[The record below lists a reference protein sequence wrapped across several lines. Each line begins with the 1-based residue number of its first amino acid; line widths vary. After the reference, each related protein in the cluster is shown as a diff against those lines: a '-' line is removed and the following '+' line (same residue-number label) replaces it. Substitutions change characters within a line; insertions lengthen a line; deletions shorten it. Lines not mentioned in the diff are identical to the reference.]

1 MAVIRSDG
9 RVSDGAGDH
18 AGFACSYLSFEAV
31 LEAMEELRALS
42 ASEGYY
48 FRTASGKETYNLAQG
63 LEGGSPKSRADNVPT
78 GIALPYKVTTRE
90 APTQT
95 PGRNVRVFKVRK
107 DSDGVPVRPTHATA
121 ATLNALARALSGGTR
136 DGSGVLVPKLSEGW
150 LPQRFGDLWQIVVRD
165 PQELGSD
172 AQKEEWGQ
180 GAARAVQAFNLGV
193 QIDPLKLLRGDPL
206 QLGTSAKAPHHGH
219 ALFCFATRR
228 YRGDEVRFLALGSQ
242 LDTHG
247 VGVRLSDLARGGILA
262 QSGGA
267 SGEAQTLAATLTA
280 GGGAPLPEHPYA
292 LSLGGRVVGG
302 RSDAAGRIQVSL
314 SGAGQ
319 ATLAYRAPTGEGE
332 EASLISRTLAPSG
345 GGAEPPQGASG
356 GGEGQAAAAWVVSKS
371 SRPFQHP
378 VYRQGPLGSG
388 RSVTHAY
395 RYGRWQVL
403 RKGEGD
409 KAQVFAPW
417 RGEAYAA
424 RLFHEFPR
432 YPLRLAGS
440 NDPDYITPEGHAATL
455 EVTLE
460 RYYRNTERLSGGYFP
475 IGRSRIWHNG
485 VHFEPD
491 EPEGFAY
498 APLDGRVVAA
508 RLADPELRDEAG
520 EPRFPF
526 GSPNFVLL
534 KHALEIEGQTHEFFS
549 LLMHLGDPEL
559 RLVGEEALLSDRAAQ
574 IPWLRELALAPDSDA
589 AKDEAAGLDW
599 QKLYLK
605 VWRAPSGGG
614 HALGDAP
621 LEDGDL
627 LEVAPLDLNE
637 DHWRCAHGLEA
648 GAVKRVSDGAE
659 GTIDPAAIN
668 ASGGLIAPYDAYP
681 SQFSELKEQLL
692 KGEVVDLWEHELIVR
707 CGEPIGHLGTWQGA
721 PRLQFEIFSEALI
734 PLEVQDLA
742 ADPKEGPKY
751 VAKERVDYDSGSDA
765 ECFFDRATF
774 LEDAFEAIEDATNE
788 ALGYDGEERAIRLR
802 DRVVGETTSAEDR
815 SLIREQE
822 LQRFFNHPRN
832 SLAPVFR
839 NLVVRHLSEWGTK
852 VGWEGLRKAAAHL
865 GEPLGDRLEALG
877 KQSAAYA
884 WWSEGLGQ
892 EAGLPQDQVAH
903 FYHPVTFLAWIERAR
918 QEEVPKGG
926 QDALHRSALEL
937 NTDVEG
943 PAGGGEAE
951 AEREGK
957 LLRLRLCD
965 PSGAAL
971 AGARYELRAGEESF
985 SGEAD
990 AGGLVEHEVAL
1001 EAKEGQLEFWPAGED
1016 ESRICPLRIK

>member
-18 AGFACSYLSFEAV
+18 AAFACSYLSFEAV
-31 LEAMEELRALS
+31 VAAMEELRARG
-42 ASEGYY
+42 AAEGYY

-78 GIALPYKVTTRE
+78 GVALPYKVTTRDE
-90 APTQT
+90 PTQT
-95 PGRNVRVFKVRK
+95 PGRNVRVVGVRK
-107 DSDGVPVRPTHATA
+107 DAEGAPVCPTHATA
-121 ATLNALARALSGGTR
+121 ATLNALATALSGGTR
-136 DGSGVLVPKLSEGW
+136 DSSGVLVPKLSEGW

-165 PQELGSD
+165 PQELGSE

-206 QLGTSAKAPHHGH
+206 QLGTSPTAPHHGH

-228 YRGDEVRFLALGSQ
+228 YKSDEVRFLALGSQ
-242 LDTHG
+242 LDTFG
-247 VGVRLSDLARGGILA
+247 VGVRLSDLARSGILA
-262 QSGGA
+262 QGAPAGGAVAVEALLEGSGGA
-267 SGEAQTLAATLTA
+267 LAD
-280 GGGAPLPEHPYA
+280 HPYA
-292 LSLGGRVVGG
+292 LRVGGRVYGG
-302 RSDAAGRIQVSL
+302 RSDATGRISL
-314 SGAGQ
+314 SVPAADE
-319 ATLAYRAPTGEGE
+319 ATLSYRQAGEEGE
-332 EASLISRTLAPSG
+332 DPKLVTRALSLGSSGEAPA
-345 GGAEPPQGASG
+345 ASP
-356 GGEGQAAAAWVVSKS
+356 GGEGAAGAEWVVSKS
-371 SRPFQHP
+371 SRPFQHF
-378 VYRQGPLGSG
+378 VYRPGPLESG

-395 RYGRWQVL
+395 RFGRWQVL

-409 KAQVFAPW
+409 KAQAFAPW
-417 RGEAYAA
+417 RGEVYAA

-455 EVTLE
+455 DVTTE
-460 RYYRNTERLSGGYFP
+460 RYYRNTERLPGGYFP
-475 IGRSRIWHNG
+475 IGRSRVWHNG

-508 RLADPELRDEAG
+508 RLADPELTDDSG

-534 KHALEIEGQTHEFFS
+534 KHALEVGGQTHEFFS

-559 RLVGEEALLSDRAAQ
+559 RLVGDEALLSDRAAQ
-574 IPWLRELALAPDSDA
+574 IPWLRELALAPDSDE
-589 AKDEAAGLDW
+589 AKDEAASLDW

-605 VWRAPSGGG
+605 VHKAPSGGG

-627 LEVAPLDLNE
+627 LEVGPLDLSE
-637 DHWRCAHGLEA
+637 EQWRTAHGLVA
-648 GAVKRVSDGAE
+648 GPVKRVSDGAE
-659 GTIDPAAIN
+659 GTLDPAAVN
-668 ASGGLIAPYDAYP
+668 AAGGLIAPYDAYP
-681 SQFSELKEQLL
+681 TQFTELKEQLL
-692 KGEVVDLWEHELIVR
+692 EGEVVDLWEHELIVR
-707 CGEPIGHLGTWQGA
+707 CGEPIGHLGTWQGEA
-721 PRLQFEIFSEALI
+721 RLHFEIFSEALI
-734 PLEVQDLA
+734 PLEVLDLA
-742 ADPKEGPKY
+742 ADPKEGPSY
-751 VAKERVDYDSGSDA
+751 VAKDKVDYDSGADA

-774 LEDAFEAIEDATNE
+774 LEDAFAAIETTTNE
-788 ALGYDGEERAIRLR
+788 ALGYDGEEKAIRLR

-822 LQRFFNHPRN
+822 LQRFFNQPRN

-852 VGWEGLRKAAAHL
+852 VGWEGLRKASQHL

-877 KQSAAYA
+877 KQSAVYA

-918 QEEVPKGG
+918 QEEVPKGSE
-926 QDALHRSALEL
+926 DALHKSALEL

-951 AEREGK
+951 EREGK

-965 PSGAAL
+965 VAGVAL
-971 AGARYELRAGEESF
+971 EGARYELKAGEESF
-985 SGEAD
+985 SGEAGP
-990 AGGLVEHEVAL
+990 GGLVEHEVSA
-1001 EAKEGQLEFWPAGED
+1001 EASEGQVEFWPAGED
-1016 ESRICPLRIK
+1016 DSRICPLRIK

>member
-18 AGFACSYLSFEAV
+18 AAFACSYLSFDAV
-31 LEAMEELRALS
+31 AEAMEELRALS
-42 ASEGYY
+42 AAEGYY

-63 LEGGSPKSRADNVPT
+63 LEGGSSKSRADNVPT
-78 GIALPYKVTTRE
+78 GVALPYKVTTRDE
-90 APTQT
+90 PTQT
-95 PGRNVRVFKVRK
+95 PGRNVRVFSVRK
-107 DSDGVPVRPTHATA
+107 GPDGAPVCPTHATA
-121 ATLNALARALSGGTR
+121 ATLNALAKALSGGTR
-136 DGSGVLVPKLSEGW
+136 DSSGVLVPKLSEGW

-193 QIDPLKLLRGDPL
+193 QIDPLKLLRGDPI
-206 QLGTSAKAPHHGH
+206 QLGTSPSAPHHGH
-219 ALFCFATRR
+219 ALFCFAARR

-242 LDTHG
+242 LDTFG
-247 VGVRLSDLARGGILA
+247 VGVRLSDLARSGILTQA
-262 QSGGA
+262 TPAGGAVTLEAVLLGA
-267 SGEAQTLAATLTA
+267 SG
-280 GGGAPLPEHPYA
+280 GPLGDHPYA
-292 LSLGGRVVGG
+292 LQIGGRVFGG
-302 RSDAAGRIQVSL
+302 RSDATGRLALSVPAAGE
-314 SGAGQ
+314 
-319 ATLAYRAPTGEGE
+319 ATLSYRGSAASEGGEAAGLVTR
-332 EASLISRTLAPSG
+332 SLAPQGSEQAAAPEG
-345 GGAEPPQGASG
+345 GG
-356 GGEGQAAAAWVVSKS
+356 GGEGQAGAEWVVSKS
-371 SRPFQHP
+371 SRPFQHF
-378 VYRQGPLGSG
+378 VYRPGPLQSG

-395 RYGRWQVL
+395 RFGRWQVL
-403 RKGEGD
+403 RKGEAD
-409 KAQVFAPW
+409 KHQAFGPW

-455 EVTLE
+455 DVTTE

-475 IGRSRIWHNG
+475 IGRSRVWHNG

-491 EPEGFAY
+491 EPEGMAY

-508 RLADPELRDEAG
+508 RLADPELKDDAG

-526 GSPNFVLL
+526 GSGNFVLL
-534 KHALEIEGQTHEFFS
+534 KHALELGGQEHEFFS

-559 RLVGEEALLSDRAAQ
+559 RLVGDEALLSDRAAQ
-574 IPWLRELALAPDSDA
+574 LPWLRELALAPDSDA
-589 AKDEAAGLDW
+589 AKDEAASLDW

-605 VWRAPSGGG
+605 VWKAPSGG

-621 LEDGDL
+621 LEAGDL
-627 LEVAPLDLNE
+627 LEVAPLDLSE
-637 DHWRCAHGLEA
+637 GQWRTAHGMA
-648 GAVKRVSDGAE
+648 PGPVKRVSDGAE

-668 ASGGLIAPYDAYP
+668 ADGGLIAPYDAFP
-681 SQFSELKEQLL
+681 SQFSEVKEKLL
-692 KGEVVDLWEHELIVR
+692 EGEVVDLWEHELVVR

-721 PRLQFEIFSEALI
+721 ARLHFEIFSESLI
-734 PLEVQDLA
+734 PVEVLDLA
-742 ADPKEGPKY
+742 ADPKADPSY
-751 VAKERVDYDSGSDA
+751 VAKAKVDYDSGADA
-765 ECFFDRATF
+765 ECFFDRASF
-774 LEDAFEAIEDATNE
+774 LEQAFAAIETATNE
-788 ALGYDGEERAIRLR
+788 TLGYDGEEQAIRLR
-802 DRVVGETTSAEDR
+802 DRIVGETTSAEDR
-815 SLIREQE
+815 ELIREQE
-822 LQRFFNHPRN
+822 LQRFFNQPRN

-852 VGWEGLRKAAAHL
+852 VGWEGLRKAAQHL

-877 KQSAAYA
+877 KQSAGYA

-918 QEEVPKGG
+918 QAEVPKGSD
-926 QDALHRSALEL
+926 DALHTSALEL

-951 AEREGK
+951 ESQGK
-957 LLRLRLCD
+957 LLRLRICD
-965 PSGAAL
+965 DQGVAL
-971 AGARYELRAGEESF
+971 EGARYELQAGEESF
-985 SGEAD
+985 SGEAGP
-990 AGGLVEHEVAL
+990 GGLIEHEVSS
-1001 EAKEGQLEFWPAGED
+1001 EASEGQLEFWPAGED